1 MYTAPAPTRRK
12 PRVFI
17 AACCTALLLS
27 ATGVGAAS
35 AVTTEP
41 ATSPAES
48 RQASFRGTAF
58 AAGPEENIDIFGR
71 LHAVVQLS
79 GSESSGWTLDWHA
92 NLDDTTGI
100 GQASG
105 DRYLARGAGRGTV
118 THPPSPIR
126 PATFELTFTLFPP
139 GPPVHPPSPI
149 RLSAHVVFE
158 ENGRLSGLEVRLGQA
173 PIGSVD

>member
-12 PRVFI
+12 PRVLL
-17 AACCTALLLS
+17 AACTALLLS
-27 ATGVGAAS
+27 ATGVGAAD
-35 AVTTEP
+35 AVTTKP
-41 ATSPAES
+41 APSPAEG
-48 RQASFRGTAF
+48 RQASFSGTAF
-58 AAGPEENIDIFGR
+58 AAGPEENVDISGR
-71 LHAVVQLS
+71 LHVVVQLS
-79 GSESSGWTLDWHA
+79 GSESGGWMLDWHA

-105 DRYLARGAGRGTV
+105 DRYLARSAGRGAV

-126 PATFELTFTLFPP
+126 SATFELTFTLSPP
-139 GPPVHPPSPI
+139 GLPAHPPSPI
-149 RLSAHVVFE
+149 RLQANIVF